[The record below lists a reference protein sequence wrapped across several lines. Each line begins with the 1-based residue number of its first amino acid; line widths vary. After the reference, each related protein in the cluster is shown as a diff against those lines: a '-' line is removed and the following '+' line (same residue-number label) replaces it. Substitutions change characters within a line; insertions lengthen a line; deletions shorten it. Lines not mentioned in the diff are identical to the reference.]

1 MKPLLLKT
9 FLSDEGFGHI
19 VRQRAIIEALRPH
32 VRELSIL
39 LQTGKHIDAAGRLIK
54 GIDTKRKYN
63 NITWHKQPN
72 GSPDVDL
79 IKIEYAHYLKRSE
92 EFIAQEMDQW
102 DNFDFIISDF
112 VYEAF
117 PLAKK
122 RGVPSF
128 GVAHFTWDWFFS
140 KLYPPPLKTEVIYR
154 FFEMAKMAEAL
165 YFPPFTPEEI
175 LRYYK
180 GNAKEVPLILRSEIN
195 HKDSG
200 SHNKFKIMIIDSG
213 ARVLRPSILKALDSV
228 REMDDVQFFVSS
240 SMNLEQEN
248 ISFIDKNELMVDYIN
263 EMDLVIGR
271 AGFNTISEC
280 IGLRTPM
287 LLIGEAMNPEMNENI
302 LNLKKVGLGTF
313 ISLETFEND
322 LRHYLPLF
330 RKHEYQ
336 FIAQNMKNH
345 EMAVNG
351 AEIIALD
358 ILNRIG

>member
-1 MKPLLLKT
+1 MKPLKLKT

-19 VRQRAIIEALRPH
+19 VRQRAIIEALKIHMP
-32 VRELSIL
+32 ELSVL
-39 LQTGKHIDAAGRLIK
+39 LQTERHIEAAGRLIK
-54 GIDTKRKYN
+54 GVDTNKKYN

-79 IKIEYAHYLKRSE
+79 IKIEYAQYLKRSE
-92 EFIAQEMDQW
+92 DYIHQELEEW
-102 DNFDFIISDF
+102 DNHDFIISDF

-122 RGVPSF
+122 KGIPSF

-154 FFEMAKMAEAL
+154 FFEMAKMATAL

-175 LRYYK
+175 LKYYK
-180 GNAKEVPLILRSEIN
+180 ANAKQVPLILRSEIN
-195 HKDSG
+195 HKPSG
-200 SHNKFKIMIIDSG
+200 SKDKFKVMIMDSG
-213 ARVLRPSILKALDSV
+213 AGVLRRSILKALDSIADL
-228 REMDDVQFFVSS
+228 DDFQFFVSS
-240 SMNLEQEN
+240 NMHRAQSN

-302 LNLKKVGLGTF
+302 LNLKKVGLGSF
-313 ISLETFEND
+313 ISIETFEND
-322 LRHYLPLF
+322 LRHFLPLF
-330 RKHEYQ
+330 LQHEYN
-336 FIAQNMKNH
+336 FISQNMKDH
-345 EMAVNG
+345 ELAVNG
-351 AEIIALD
+351 AEVIALD
-358 ILNRIG
+358 ILDRIS